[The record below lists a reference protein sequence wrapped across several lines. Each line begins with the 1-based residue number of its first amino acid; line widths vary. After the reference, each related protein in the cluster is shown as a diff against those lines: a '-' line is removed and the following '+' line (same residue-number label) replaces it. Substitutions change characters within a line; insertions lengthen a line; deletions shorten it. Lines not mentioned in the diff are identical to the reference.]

1 MRTVNRQPYNVNQLK
16 YSDIKYKYFTHNEW
30 KGVCD
35 DKNYLSIDQHTFADS
50 NNVYVDA
57 EGILKSRP
65 SVKPRRT
72 GGQSKAQDCFT
83 FGNFV
88 VYQHLLS
95 NKTYLSI
102 FEIQTDGT
110 EKQLVLDGLNATN
123 NLLPVAD
130 KFKLIVAN
138 QKLYVFE
145 ANRIAEVSLTPSP
158 YSPDTPVYLCK
169 VSLPYVPITEYFVG
183 SSRTEL
189 ESKNVLTDKYISR
202 YLYDKKSADLRLNT
216 SALIGKTVQVRKQ
229 DNSLLGTLH
238 NFTPNAELTI
248 VDKVNFGGIVGG
260 IDGHT
265 TFFGNDTGIILVSDA
280 NYNMYYSIDG
290 KSFIAI
296 PTLAGAIGL
305 PALSKS
311 TDHVFAVLFKEDGPY
326 AYTLAGGRLVGTTR
340 IPYTSWTKLVDFGS
354 VEFNSNFAQ
363 GDFIDETIFAVR
375 SSNTSVYTYENGK
388 LTLHVD
394 SNAYSGLLSICCA
407 EGYTSVIRN
416 NVQTILYN
424 DSDTSAPGFT
434 IADRPAS
441 GLDNW
446 NTFKQQYANKT
457 LTFAYVTGTDYS
469 DNGAIQ
475 FKSIFLSEDNI
486 ANHIAAIPDT
496 QKTEKT
502 VKFGGP
508 FLGGPIGNMKTD
520 DYYLALSSSLK
531 VVTKYFFIVGDS
543 VVLNMLQSYV
553 PLAFAGDDFYA
564 DDPTLLTGSSVTS
577 NLTEPVYIDI
587 EHQGDNTIIVFDH
600 EAELSE
606 YFISKGKNLYISAR
620 GSNLKQDEFK
630 WYFPEMNT
638 QTFDYDITNLHPI
651 STTELAVFLKDS
663 IYYVNK
669 STATIN
675 NIEQTVYSYYKS
687 RIPLGCEE
695 GSDVIT
701 SYDNKYTM
709 FVTKRGFVA
718 MAYQDFISS
727 QEQALTFLSDEI
739 FDLFNEWNDGPIK
752 LFQYNFWI
760 ILYKPLNAKSFVFDM
775 RSNSWW
781 PIEYNNKGKK
791 LIEINRQPLLLGMNN
806 YLYYFDKG
814 NDNYFDGN
822 SLEDGR
828 INWHITSQKLHLDAI
843 NYYKHIVNL
852 TLFGYNY
859 GSEDALMK
867 FNLRVINYRKQT
879 DTNETKSFES
889 VEYKIQLTRTFVK
902 RINYYKVNQMQY
914 VIESCRD
921 VDEYDEHPIPLSL
934 TCISVKY
941 LVTGQV
947 R

>member
-1 MRTVNRQPYNVNQLK
+1 MVKTVNRQPYSVNQLN
-16 YSDIKYKYFTHNEW
+16 YGDIKYKYFTHNEW

-35 DKNYLSIDQHTFADS
+35 DKNYLSIDQFTFADS

-102 FEIQTDGT
+102 FEIQADGT
-110 EKQLVLDGLNATN
+110 EKQLALNGLNATN
-123 NLLPVAD
+123 DLLLVAD

-138 QKLYVFE
+138 QKLYIFE
-145 ANRIAEVSLTPSP
+145 VNRIAEVSLTPSP
-158 YSPDTPVYLCK
+158 YSSDTPFYSCSL
-169 VSLPYVPITEYFVG
+169 SLPYVPITEYFVG

-189 ESKNVLTDKYISR
+189 ESKNELTKSYISR
-202 YLYDKKSADLRLNT
+202 YLYDKNDSAIKLNT
-216 SALIGKTVQVRKQ
+216 SALAGKSITVRRQDGTWIG
-229 DNSLLGTLH
+229 SLRD
-238 NFTPNAELTI
+238 FRPIAELTI
-248 VDKVNFGGIVGG
+248 VDDVNIGITIGSKN
-260 IDGHT
+260 GHRF
-265 TFFGNDTGIILVSDA
+265 FFGNDTGIVLAGDA
-280 NYNMYYSIDG
+280 NYNMYYSVNG
-290 KSFIAI
+290 HSFVGL
-296 PTLAGAIGL
+296 PVLLGAIGL

-311 TDHVFAVLFKEDGPY
+311 TDHVFAVLFKADGPY
-326 AYTLAGGRLVGTTR
+326 AYTLAGGAQTANGR
-340 IPYTSWTKLVDFGS
+340 IPYTTWTKLADFGE
-354 VEFNSNFAQ
+354 VTFDANFAQ
-363 GDFIDETIFAVR
+363 GDFLDETIFAVR
-375 SSNTSVYTYENGK
+375 NSNTSVYTYEKEK
-388 LTLHVD
+388 LTQHID
-394 SNAYSGLLSICCA
+394 NHTTSGMISICCTQ
-407 EGYTSVIRN
+407 GYTSVIRN
-416 NVQTILYN
+416 SKQTIYYN
-424 DSDTSAPGFT
+424 DSDVSAPGFT
-434 IADRPAS
+434 ITNKPDTA
-441 GLDNW
+441 LDDL
-446 NTFKQQYANKT
+446 NTFKQQYANRMLT
-457 LTFAYVTGTDYS
+457 LAYMSGTDYT
-469 DNGAIQ
+469 DGAIE
-475 FKSIFLSEDNI
+475 FKSIYLSEDDI
-486 ANHIAAIPDT
+486 ANHITSIPDI
-496 QKTEKT
+496 QKLEKT
-502 VKFGGP
+502 VKFGTH
-508 FLGGPIGNMKTD
+508 LDGPIGNIQ
-520 DYYLALSSSLK
+520 DYHIALSSTLK
-531 VVTKYFFIVGDS
+531 VVTMDYFIVSDS
-543 VVLNMLQSYV
+543 VVLNARMGYV
-553 PLAFAGDDFYA
+553 PLTFAGDNFYA
-564 DDPTLLTGSSVTS
+564 KEGNDVVTS
-577 NLTEPVYIDI
+577 NLSRPVYLDI
-587 EHQGDNTIIVFDH
+587 LHQGDNTIIVFDH

-606 YFISKGKNLYISAR
+606 YFISKGKNLYVSAR

-638 QTFDYDITNLHPI
+638 QTFDYDITNLHLI
-651 STTELAVFLKDS
+651 STTETAVFLKDS
-663 IYYVNK
+663 IYYVTK

-675 NIEQTVYSYYKS
+675 GIEQTVYSYYKS

-760 ILYKPLNAKSFVFDM
+760 ILYKPLSAKSFVFDM